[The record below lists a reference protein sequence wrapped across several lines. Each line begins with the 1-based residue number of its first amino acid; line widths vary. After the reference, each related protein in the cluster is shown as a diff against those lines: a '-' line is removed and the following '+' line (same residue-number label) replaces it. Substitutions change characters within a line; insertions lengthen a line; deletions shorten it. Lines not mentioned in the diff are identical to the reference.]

1 MKKEVRIALLN
12 GNVSFIDERSCD
24 DYSSKSSCLIMLQ
37 RWIIHLRTRVGS
49 SCTYLGRLASVRRCV
64 LLLIFLCLVF
74 LLYSA
79 HHLSSIRFNKWVKF
93 EPISVLHLWHHDLPT
108 ICLCSF
114 LHGPRLDSSI
124 HCSSTRENGIRLG
137 NVAGSRSHSSPGRL
151 RIDAKVLLFAETQYS
166 HLGRDIAELLVHNR
180 LKWVCFFFE
189 REILLVHF
197 NVFKFQVQNGSG
209 G

>member
-1 MKKEVRIALLN
+1 MLPFVEPQNVASISTVATAGNQVKNQIQCNRNFCRTLNNTDFKLLEPVKCQSKVKWLKALHLIQLRIMKKEVRIALLN

-79 HHLSSIRFNKWVKF
+79 HHLSSIRFNKWVKIWTYF
-93 EPISVLHLWHHDLPT
+93 SSSSLTSWFADY
-108 ICLCSF
+108 SF
-114 LHGPRLDSSI
+114 
-124 HCSSTRENGIRLG
+124 
-137 NVAGSRSHSSPGRL
+137 V
-151 RIDAKVLLFAETQYS
+151 
-166 HLGRDIAELLVHNR
+166 
-180 LKWVCFFFE
+180 
-189 REILLVHF
+189 
-197 NVFKFQVQNGSG
+197 
-209 G
+209 